1 MPQKNIKLSKS
12 KRNPNDEFYTLY
24 EDVREDLE
32 YYKERFRGKTIYCP
46 CDDYRWSN
54 FVKYFKDNFHTL
66 GLKTLLASNIDTG
79 DGAYAYKYDGK
90 EETTL
95 KLAKGD
101 FLTEEVD
108 NLLKACD
115 IIVTNPPFS
124 ILRKIFD
131 RIWEAEK
138 DFIIMGPLYSVDY
151 SNILPHIV
159 SGRVNVDFKENKTF
173 SNEKKVSVIW
183 LTTFTSPR
191 HSMEFTE
198 TYTPE
203 KYKRYDR
210 YPDTINID
218 RSRDIPKDYYGKMGV
233 PLSFIKYL
241 HREEFNLLGEVKW
254 RYVEGKVKFKRLLV
268 QRIPQSSGRE
278 TY

>member
-101 FLTEEVD
+101 FLTEEVN

>member
-1 MPQKNIKLSKS
+1 MPQTSIKLRES
-12 KRNPNDEFYTLY
+12 KRNPNDEYYTLY
-24 EDVREDLE
+24 EDVRKDLE

-101 FLTEEVD
+101 FLTTEVD
-108 NLLKACD
+108 NLLRACD
-115 IIVTNPPFS
+115 IIATNPPFS
-124 ILRKIFD
+124 LLRKIFD
-131 RIWEAEK
+131 RIREAEK
-138 DFIIMGPLYSVDY
+138 DFIIMGPLYSVLY
-151 SNILPHIV
+151 QSILPYIV
-159 SGRVNVDFKENKTF
+159 SGEVNADFKETKTF
-173 SNEKKVSVIW
+173 SNGKVFSNIIW
-183 LTTFTSPR
+183 LTTFTPSR

-198 TYTPE
+198 TYDPE

-210 YPDTINID
+210 YPDTINVD

-241 HREEFNLLGEVKW
+241 HREEFNLLGKVKD
-254 RYVEGKVKFKRLLV
+254 RNVEGEEKFKRLLI
-268 QRIPQSSGRE
+268 QRIPQS
-278 TY
+278 TPPV

>member
-1 MPQKNIKLSKS
+1 MSQASIKLNER
-12 KRNPNDEFYTLY
+12 KRNPNDEYYTLY
-24 EDVREDLE
+24 EDVRKDLE
-32 YYKERFRGKTIYCP
+32 YYKERFRGKTVYCP
-46 CDDYRWSN
+46 CDDYRRSN

-95 KLAKGD
+95 KLVKGD
-101 FLTEEVD
+101 FLTEEAD
-108 NLLKACD
+108 NLLRACD
-115 IIVTNPPFS
+115 IIATNPPFS
-124 ILRKIFD
+124 LLRKIFD
-131 RIWEAEK
+131 RIREAEK

-159 SGRVNVDFKENKTF
+159 SGRVSVDLKGNKIF
-173 SNEKKVSVIW
+173 SNEKPIRIIW
-183 LTTFTSPR
+183 LTTFTPPP

-198 TYTPE
+198 TYAPE

-233 PLSFIKYL
+233 PLSFIRYL
-241 HREEFNLLGEVKW
+241 HREEFNLLGKVKD
-254 RYVEGKVKFKRLLV
+254 RNVEGKEKFKRLLV
-268 QRIPQSSGRE
+268 QRKPQSSGR
-278 TY
+278 

>member
-1 MPQKNIKLSKS
+1 MPNTNRIFLERKQ
-12 KRNPNDEFYTLY
+12 NPNDEYYTLY
-24 EDVREDLE
+24 EDVRKDLE

-90 EETTL
+90 EETAL

-115 IIVTNPPFS
+115 IIATNPPFS
-124 ILRKIFD
+124 LLRKIFD
-131 RIWEAEK
+131 RIREAEK
-138 DFIIMGPLYSVDY
+138 DFIIMGPLTAAGY

-159 SGRVNVDFKENKTF
+159 SGRVSVDLKFERFF
-173 SNEKKVSVIW
+173 SNGKAINNIIW
-183 LTTFTSPR
+183 LTTFTPPP

-198 TYTPE
+198 TYAPE

-210 YPDTINID
+210 HPDTINID

-241 HREEFNLLGEVKW
+241 NREEFNLLGEVKGT
-254 RYVEGKVKFKRLLV
+254 YVEGKAKFRRLLV
-268 QRIPQSSGRE
+268 QRIPQSSGR
-278 TY
+278 